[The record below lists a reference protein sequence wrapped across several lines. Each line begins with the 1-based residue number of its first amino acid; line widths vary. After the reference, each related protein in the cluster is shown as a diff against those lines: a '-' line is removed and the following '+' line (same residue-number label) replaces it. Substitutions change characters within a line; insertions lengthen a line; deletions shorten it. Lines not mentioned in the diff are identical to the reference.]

1 MHGTK
6 RPPGTL
12 RRSLNRRWTV
22 AISLD
27 PRGRKPVIPG
37 QDRAIIDIIH
47 ERRFIIPCR
56 RLPGPGTAMPALPKR
71 STVISK
77 SVSRAFA
84 LLELF
89 RREQRPLTASAIES
103 ALGIPQP
110 SALVLAREMVELGY
124 LSFDPATRE
133 YSPTARVAEL
143 GAWLG
148 ASDLPRQRLRRVADE
163 LARLTG
169 ETTTVCTA
177 SGRFLEVDYVAPGT
191 LSGSILMR
199 TGRAASLARSGSG
212 RAVLATFA
220 DDEARRFIEEAI
232 AADRQAR
239 FVLAD
244 VQRDVRAAR
253 RNAALVTTDLMIDGI
268 GAIAFPLP
276 AAAAT
281 GHFALVVAGPSPR
294 ILQRRA
300 EILRDCPPVIAR
312 RLAPRAT
319 GARTTAARHAS

>member
-1 MHGTK
+1 
-6 RPPGTL
+6 
-12 RRSLNRRWTV
+12 
-22 AISLD
+22 
-27 PRGRKPVIPG
+27 
-37 QDRAIIDIIH
+37 
-47 ERRFIIPCR
+47 
-56 RLPGPGTAMPALPKR
+56 MPTPPKR

-89 RREQRPLTASAIES
+89 RREQRPLTASAIEA

-110 SALVLAREMVELGY
+110 SALVLARELVELGY
-124 LSFDPATRE
+124 LSVDPETRE
-133 YSPTARVAEL
+133 YAPTARVAEL

-148 ASDLPRQRLRRVADE
+148 GSDLPRQRLRRVADE

-199 TGRAASLARSGSG
+199 TGRAAPLARSGSG

-220 DDEARRFIEEAI
+220 DDEARRMTEEAI
-232 AADRQAR
+232 AADREVSLDPAE
-239 FVLAD
+239 

-253 RNAALVTTDLMIDGI
+253 RHAALVTTDLMIDGI

-276 AAAAT
+276 TAAAN
-281 GHFALVVAGPSPR
+281 GHFAIVVAGPSPR

-300 EILRDCPPVIAR
+300 EILRDCPPVITR
-312 RLAPRAT
+312 RLAPRLA
-319 GARTTAARHAS
+319 GARVTSTRLAS